1 MSMKEILRLALVG
14 FLTLA
19 VICCSKVDAPR
30 RTAANLKVLLD
41 ATDTVHGIGGYKN
54 TRMLVRL
61 TDDGRVEWDKWVNKG
76 WQRNTSWISPA
87 EVTSIKRRLET
98 VDETKITSKMGPY
111 NIYVDTSVELSIRMA
126 TRTGLISFSVIDPWS
141 SNLPRD
147 ALGEG
152 RIPPMPDA
160 VESVVCEID
169 VLHGQ
174 TLGD

>member
-1 MSMKEILRLALVG
+1 MLA
-14 FLTLA
+14 A
-19 VICCSKVDAPR
+19 ICCSKVDAPR
-30 RTAANLKVLLD
+30 RRAANPNVLLD
-41 ATDTVHGIGGYKN
+41 ATDSVHGIGGYIN
-54 TRMLVRL
+54 TRLLVRL
-61 TDDGRVEWDKWVNKG
+61 TDDGRVEWDKWVNNG
-76 WQRNTSWISPA
+76 EQRNASWISLA
-87 EVTSIKRRLET
+87 EVTSIERRLET

-147 ALGEG
+147 ALGKG
-152 RIPPMPDA
+152 RIPPMPSD

-174 TLGD
+174 ISGDPIDRMCKAKDATPN